1 MEILPA
7 WVAGLEI
14 SRAFES
20 QGGLV
25 RRPQIRGSTQNPGDV
40 LRENVEPFSRRF
52 PPRDALCVSRKRG
65 EILVPPGWEFAALHQ
80 VDLGR
85 EFGVL
90 CSIRP
95 NQHGPFGPGLRTAG
109 AHAV

>member
-20 QGGLV
+20 QGGL
-25 RRPQIRGSTQNPGDV
+25 IRGSEIRGATQKPGDV
-40 LRENVEPFSRRF
+40 LRENVQHFSRRF

-80 VDLGR
+80 FDLGR
-85 EFGVL
+85 EIGVL
-90 CSIRP
+90 CSIR
-95 NQHGPFGPGLRTAG
+95 
-109 AHAV
+109 VD